1 MIKTNGAISW
11 ESVMM
16 TNYGTPSRTF
26 ISGKGCVLKDDQGK
40 SYLDFLAGIATNVLG
55 HGHPAVI
62 KAVTKQVSTLAH
74 VSNFFAHP
82 QGLRLASRLQEM
94 TGDSQARIFFCNSGA
109 EANEAALKISR
120 RTGRSRIVATQ
131 GSFHGRTMGAL
142 SMTGQPSKREPFA
155 PLLKG
160 IAHVPYGDLSAMSR
174 AVSKKTAM
182 IIVEPIMGEA
192 GVITP
197 EDGYLAGLREICDRV
212 GALLVFDC
220 VQTGIGR
227 TGQWFGFEHE
237 KVQPDVV
244 TLAKGL
250 GGGLPLG
257 ATIAYGRAAQLLQPG
272 DHGTTFGGN
281 PIACAA
287 ANAVLDVIES
297 KKLMQSAK
305 VFEKKIKKSLSGLP
319 AVTQVRGRGLLLGI
333 ELTTPIAKQVAAA
346 MLDAGVIVN
355 AANDQTVRIAP
366 PLIVTAP
373 QIEKFIVVFKKVMK
387 ESNHG

>member
-1 MIKTNGAISW
+1 
-11 ESVMM
+11 MM

-26 ISGKGCVLKDDQGK
+26 VSGKGCVLKDDQGK
-40 SYLDFLAGIATNVLG
+40 AYLDFLAGIATNVLG
-55 HGHPAVI
+55 HGHPAVV

-94 TGDSQARIFFCNSGA
+94 TGDSQSRVFFCNSGA

-120 RTGRSRIVATQ
+120 RTGKSRIVATQ

-160 IAHVPYGDLSAMSR
+160 ITHVPYGDLSAMSR

-257 ATIAYGRAAQLLQPG
+257 ATIAYGRAAELLQPG

-297 KKLMQSAK
+297 KNLMKSAR
-305 VFEKKIKKSLSGLP
+305 VFEKKIKKSLS
-319 AVTQVRGRGLLLGI
+319 AVPGVSEVRGRGMLIGI
-333 ELTTPIAKQVAAA
+333 ELRTPIAKKVAAS
-346 MLDAGVIVN
+346 MLEAGVIVN
-355 AANDQTVRIAP
+355 AANDQTIRIAP
-366 PLIVTAP
+366 PLIVTTP
-373 QIEKFIVVFKKVMK
+373 QIEKFISIFKKVMK
-387 ESNHG
+387 EAEHG

>member
-1 MIKTNGAISW
+1 MNKKSAVITW
-11 ESVMM
+11 EDVMM
-16 TNYGTPSRTF
+16 TNYGTPSRTLV
-26 ISGKGCVLKDDQGK
+26 SAKGCVLTDDQGMT
-40 SYLDFLAGIATNVLG
+40 YLDFLAGIATNALG

-62 KAVTKQVSTLAH
+62 KAVTKQISTLAH

-82 QGLRLASRLQEM
+82 QGLLLASRLQKM
-94 TGDSQARIFFCNSGA
+94 TGDSNARVFFCNSGA

-120 RTGRSRIVATQ
+120 RTGKSRIVAAQ

-142 SMTGQPSKREPFA
+142 SLTGQPSKREPFT

-160 IAHVPYGDLSAMSR
+160 ITHVPYGDLSAMSR
-174 AVSKKTAM
+174 AVTKKTAM
-182 IIVEPIMGEA
+182 VIVEPIMGEA

-197 EDGYLAGLREICDRV
+197 EDGYLAGLRAICDRI

-237 KVQPDVV
+237 NVRPDVV
-244 TLAKGL
+244 TLAKGI

-272 DHGTTFGGN
+272 DHGSTFGGN
-281 PIACAA
+281 PVACAA

-297 KKLMQSAK
+297 KKLMKSAK
-305 VFEKKIKKSLSGLP
+305 VFERKIKQSLLTTPRVSEI
-319 AVTQVRGRGLLLGI
+319 RGRGLLLGI
-333 ELTTPIAKQVAAA
+333 ELTSPIAKQIATS
-346 MLDAGVIVN
+346 MLDAGVIVS
-355 AANDQTVRIAP
+355 AANERTIRIAP
-366 PLIVTAP
+366 PLIVTTS
-373 QIEKFIVVFKKVMK
+373 QIEKFIATFKKVLK
-387 ESNHG
+387 EADHG